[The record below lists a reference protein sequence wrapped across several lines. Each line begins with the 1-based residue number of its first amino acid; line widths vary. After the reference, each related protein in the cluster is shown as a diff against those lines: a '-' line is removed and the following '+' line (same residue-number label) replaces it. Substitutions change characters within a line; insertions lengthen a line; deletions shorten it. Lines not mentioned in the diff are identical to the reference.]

1 MRGTIVRYRDMV
13 LPYHEW
19 YAKTDDRT
27 DSTARLSYIEIS
39 VRVKQIFDGVFTIIV
54 VVFDSLLGTVVPL
67 L

>member
-1 MRGTIVRYRDMV
+1 MV